1 MGGELGAVPT
11 AAARYPSRD
20 RAAEAEAEQRRSS
33 GGGQF
38 ACCGSPQ
45 SRKPELEPEL
55 EPEPEPEPE
64 PESSAALLEAARE
77 ELRAHAARKEANAA
91 ELARLKR
98 EKAERDDAV
107 APSAAGSSP
116 RSALGPDTD
125 WDARTKRMLTQLDDD
140 VENSPALCWQGGIV
154 VAVQSSSD
162 DTGGALDV
170 LARQP
175 GESIDE
181 YEARLAAMAEQVPH
195 QQQPPPDDQERRQRE
210 AEQKWAQ
217 HLDTRRESCARLAE
231 LQAALK
237 ERGLDTEG
245 KKVVLEQ
252 RLAEAKA
259 AESGSAAM
267 EPEPDDALSLL
278 ESLESLPSV
287 PGQMPAGIAGDTGT
301 PQAAGLDDDDLMQRL
316 ARMKQLCQD

>member
-1 MGGELGAVPT
+1 ME
-11 AAARYPSRD
+11 AAKEEDHSV
-20 RAAEAEAEQRRSS
+20 
-33 GGGQF
+33 
-38 ACCGSPQ
+38 
-45 SRKPELEPEL
+45 
-55 EPEPEPEPE
+55 
-64 PESSAALLEAARE
+64 ALLEAARE

-107 APSAAGSSP
+107 APSAAGSP

-287 PGQMPAGIAGDTGT
+287 PGQMPAGIAGDTGP

>member
-11 AAARYPSRD
+11 AAARYPSGD
-20 RAAEAEAEQRRSS
+20 RAAEAEQRRSS

-45 SRKPELEPEL
+45 SRKPEL
-55 EPEPEPEPE
+55 EPEPE

-107 APSAAGSSP
+107 APSAAGPSP

-210 AEQKWAQ
+210 AEHKWAQ

-287 PGQMPAGIAGDTGT
+287 PGQMPAGIAGDTGP
-301 PQAAGLDDDDLMQRL
+301 PQAAGLDDDDDDLMQRL

>member
-1 MGGELGAVPT
+1 MGGELGPVPT
-11 AAARYPSRD
+11 AAARYPSRT
-20 RAAEAEAEQRRSS
+20 RSRSPDEGVRERGSGS
-33 GGGQF
+33 GGGPF

-45 SRKPELEPEL
+45 SRKPEL
-55 EPEPEPEPE
+55 EPEPEPE

-77 ELRAHAARKEANAA
+77 ELRAHAARKRASTA
-91 ELARLKR
+91 ELVRLKH

-107 APSAAGSSP
+107 APSAAGLSTL
-116 RSALGPDTD
+116 SALGPDAS

-162 DTGGALDV
+162 GAGGALDV

-175 GESIDE
+175 GESIDD
-181 YEARLAAMAEQVPH
+181 YEARLAAMAEQVP
-195 QQQPPPDDQERRQRE
+195 QQQPPPPEDQERRQRE

-287 PGQMPAGIAGDTGT
+287 PGQMLAGIAGDTGP